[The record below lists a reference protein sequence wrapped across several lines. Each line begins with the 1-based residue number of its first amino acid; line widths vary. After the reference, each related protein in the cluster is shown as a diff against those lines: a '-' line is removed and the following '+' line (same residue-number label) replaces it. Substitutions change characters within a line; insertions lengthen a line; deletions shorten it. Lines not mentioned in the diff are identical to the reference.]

1 MQQYLIGAFHE
12 LGLQDIKE
20 RYTVSVL
27 REPTVREG
35 DRQENENTKC
45 TLGKGLG
52 PAGPQEGTKPDLV
65 RRS

>member
-35 DRQENENTKC
+35 DRQENENTC